1 MLTID
6 SREKSVLCKLVE
18 MYAEKINL
26 PFEKKWLEV
35 GDYVVG
41 NVCFE
46 AKSAQDFLQSILN
59 KRLWNQLDNMDRT
72 YEINIV
78 IIYGDMDEAIRTVGA
93 RYAKDLPIESRQTIL
108 TNRFLGGIGRI
119 ALDTDAKPLFVL
131 NESMAA
137 RIITSIGKM
146 QPIDRPAIAPALI
159 KRIATDDLR
168 VDVLTSIKGVSEKKA
183 KEMLK
188 AFGSIMEIGECK
200 INEIAYL
207 DGLGEVVAER
217 VIDVLHSEEKVKE

>member
-18 MYAEKINL
+18 MYSDQLNL
-26 PFEKKWLEV
+26 PHKKEWLEV

-46 AKSAQDFLQSILN
+46 AKSAQDYLQSILN

-72 YEINIV
+72 YEVNIV
-78 IIYGDMDEAIRTVGA
+78 IIYGDMDNAIKTVGS

-119 ALDTDAKPLFVL
+119 ALDTDAKPLYVL
-131 NESMAA
+131 NESIAA
-137 RIITSIGKM
+137 KIITSIAKM
-146 QPIDRPAIAPALI
+146 QPIERPAVAPALI

-183 KEMLK
+183 KNMLK
-188 AFGSIMEIGECK
+188 TFGSIMEIGECK
-200 INEIAYL
+200 ISEIAHL

-217 VIDVLHSEEKVKE
+217 VIDTLHSEEKVKE

>member
-6 SREKSVLCKLVE
+6 SREKSVLSKLVE

-26 PFEKKWLEV
+26 SFEKKWLEV

-72 YEINIV
+72 YEVNIV
-78 IIYGDMDEAIRTVGA
+78 IIYGDMDAAIRTVGA

-119 ALDTDAKPLFVL
+119 ALDTDAKPLYVI

-137 RIITSIGKM
+137 
-146 QPIDRPAIAPALI
+146 I

-183 KEMLK
+183 KDMLK

-200 INEIAYL
+200 KDEIAYL